1 MNGGWGTG
9 EDAATNKSRGMR
21 GLLCYRR
28 DASHTFHDPVP
39 VPRADG
45 EPPRA
50 VQTRRVLEGAPVGGG
65 RVGQAE
71 RGRQG
76 RHHHDRRVAHHRC
89 AAAAVHH
96 AVA

>member
-1 MNGGWGTG
+1 
-9 EDAATNKSRGMR
+9 MR
-21 GLLCYRR
+21 CL
-28 DASHTFHDPVP
+28 TFHDPVP

-50 VQTRRVLEGAPVGGG
+50 VEARRVLEGAPVGGG
-65 RVGQAE
+65 RVGQAQ

-76 RHHHDRRVAHHRC
+76 RHHHDRHVVHHRR
-89 AAAAVHH
+89 AADVHH